1 MSLIDGEINPENGLS
16 KYFDVK
22 VLEKLIVENVED
34 IYHLFMPDFNMQTP
48 LHKLLMEPNFKLFNN
63 LIENI
68 NSTTFDAFLIANGEE
83 YINKIKSM
91 FYYTLENIVTYSVES
106 ITTDYCDPDYEI
118 LSPYDNLTEQDENNI
133 KIFENYCVTIKDLIL
148 KEFIHPEL
156 FISENV

>member
-1 MSLIDGEINPENGLS
+1 
-16 KYFDVK
+16 
-22 VLEKLIVENVED
+22 
-34 IYHLFMPDFNMQTP
+34 
-48 LHKLLMEPNFKLFNN
+48 MEPNFKLFNN

-68 NSTTFDAFLIANGEE
+68 NSTTFDAFLIANGGE